1 MAQLVKKRN
10 NKYSD
15 IKQTCI
21 SHINKID
28 SSVLVIFFILMI
40 LNKQNITIFL
50 MIIYYNYL
58 MICFSCDYL
67 HVQVAIYN
75 AVNLERRATV

>member
-10 NKYSD
+10 NTYSD

-21 SHINKID
+21 SHHIIKID

-40 LNKQNITIFL
+40 LNKQNITIF
-50 MIIYYNYL
+50 
-58 MICFSCDYL
+58 
-67 HVQVAIYN
+67 
-75 AVNLERRATV
+75 

>member
-10 NKYSD
+10 NTYSD

-40 LNKQNITIFL
+40 LKKQNITIF
-50 MIIYYNYL
+50 
-58 MICFSCDYL
+58 
-67 HVQVAIYN
+67 
-75 AVNLERRATV
+75 